1 MTKTIQIPLS
11 PELEQQLL
19 IRAQEQNTTIESLA
33 LQSFQEHYGMTPD
46 ILTAN
51 INILLDDYQQFINHL
66 QQKYPDQTSESAI
79 LSIISAEFQE
89 LHKTQPLRWHNF
101 QHLKYLCNIG
111 KTTLKMGEHFTEEN
125 FLDKKAKRKRDESRS
140 HFLKVS

>member
-19 IRAQEQNTTIESLA
+19 IRAQKQNTTIESLA

-51 INILLDDYQQFINHL
+51 INILIEDYQQFINHL
-66 QQKYPDQTSESAI
+66 QQKYPNQTSESAI
-79 LSIISAEFQE
+79 LGIISAEFQE
-89 LHKTQPLRWHNF
+89 LQKTQPLRWHNF
-101 QHLKYLCNIG
+101 QHLKSLCNIG
-111 KTTLKMGEHFTEEN
+111 NATVQMGERPTEEN
-125 FLDKKAKRKRDESRS
+125 FLDKKAIA
-140 HFLKVS
+140 FLEGITDNPE

>member
-11 PELEQQLL
+11 PELEQQLRT
-19 IRAQEQNTTIESLA
+19 RAQEQHTTIESLA
-33 LQSFQEHYGMTPD
+33 LQSFQGHYGMIPD

-79 LSIISAEFQE
+79 LGIISAEFQE
-89 LHKTQPLRWHNF
+89 PQKTQPP
-101 QHLKYLCNIG
+101 
-111 KTTLKMGEHFTEEN
+111 TL
-125 FLDKKAKRKRDESRS
+125 A
-140 HFLKVS
+140 